1 VRDKELMQARGEEQT
16 RATLAARLKEAR
28 ERAGL
33 TQSQVARLLKMHRP
47 TITEIE
53 AGNRT
58 VAAEE
63 LPTFADLYGVSTEW
77 LLDRVDES
85 EEMTVE
91 LAARGLDKLSPADR
105 ARLVEILRSLPRSP

>member
-1 VRDKELMQARGEEQT
+1 MQAQDEERT
-16 RATLAARLKEAR
+16 RAKLAARLKEAR

-33 TQSQVARLLKMHRP
+33 TQGQVARLLTMHRP

-77 LLDRVDES
+77 LLDRVGENQD
-85 EEMTVE
+85 MIVE
-91 LAARGLDKLSPADR
+91 LAARGFDKLSPADR
-105 ARLVEILRSLPRSP
+105 VRLVGILRSLPRSQ